1 MAGRPC
7 ALPLAALLLLAPGA
21 RAETAVLR
29 NGQRLHISGY
39 ERAGEILRLRVPG
52 GRVEVRA
59 EDIIAIEP
67 EESFPLRVQ
76 DATPARPIA
85 DVIRSVAQKHGV
97 DEDLIASVIAAESDF
112 NPRAISRKNARG
124 LMQLMPE
131 TATRLEAGD
140 VFDPTQN
147 IEAGTRYLKEL
158 LARYN
163 QSLALTLAAYNAGP
177 ERVEQYGGVP
187 PFPET
192 REYVRRVLREI
203 EKRKKQNQP

>member
-1 MAGRPC
+1 
-7 ALPLAALLLLAPGA
+7 
-21 RAETAVLR
+21 
-29 NGQRLHISGY
+29 
-39 ERAGEILRLRVPG
+39 
-52 GRVEVRA
+52 
-59 EDIIAIEP
+59 
-67 EESFPLRVQ
+67 
-76 DATPARPIA
+76 
-85 DVIRSVAQKHGV
+85 
-97 DEDLIASVIAAESDF
+97 
-112 NPRAISRKNARG
+112 
-124 LMQLMPE
+124 MQLMPE